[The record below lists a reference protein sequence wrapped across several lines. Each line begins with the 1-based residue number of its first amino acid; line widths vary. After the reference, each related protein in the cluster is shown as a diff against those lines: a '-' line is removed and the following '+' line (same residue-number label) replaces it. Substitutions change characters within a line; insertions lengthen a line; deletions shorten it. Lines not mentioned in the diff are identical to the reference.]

1 MPASVTFGLNHLLAA
16 FDVPAGSGSS
26 PAAPSRNLTP
36 SARTSSLE
44 RIAELGIVGAG
55 GGGFPT
61 AVKFETQ
68 VSLLIANAA
77 ECEPLLHKDKEL
89 LHHHAEPFLRGMVA
103 AMQLVGARE
112 GVIGIKEKYQDIIA
126 ALETQA
132 PDGIRVVA
140 LPDCYPA
147 GDEFILVHMITGR
160 IIPPGG
166 LPKDVDCA
174 VANVET
180 LMNIGLDHPVTHK
193 YLSVAGAVERPV
205 TVRAPVGISIGEVL
219 EAAGGATVTDFGIL
233 LGGVMM
239 AKPAADLNVPVTK
252 TTGAIVVLPAEHAL
266 IRRHNAPWIHVAKI
280 GRSACDQC
288 RFCTEFC
295 PRYLLGHPIEPHRA
309 MQSLGFSQPGDLT
322 VATLYCCECNL
333 CTMWACPEDLDPKTV
348 CVQGKPI
355 ARERGLIWKGTP
367 DSIQA
372 HPMGEFRRV
381 PMRRLI
387 ARLGLSE
394 FRNEGPLTDYDFA
407 PRRVTLPLKQ
417 HAGAPAMATVKSGD
431 TVRVGD
437 LIGAPEAGKPGAR
450 IHSSIDGRVTVTSDA
465 VVIERQ

>member
-1 MPASVTFGLNHLLAA
+1 MSFDGPSGLQMRPGTTGSRPTALSAS
-16 FDVPAGSGSS
+16 
-26 PAAPSRNLTP
+26 
-36 SARTSSLE
+36 SSLA

-61 AVKFETQ
+61 AVKLQSQ

-103 AMQLVGARE
+103 AMQLAGARE
-112 GVIGIKEKYQDIIA
+112 GVIGIKEKYHDIIA
-126 ALETQA
+126 ALEA
-132 PDGIRVVA
+132 RVAEFGPSGIRVVA

-147 GDEFILVHMITGR
+147 GDEFILVHMVTGR

-166 LPKDVDCA
+166 LPKDADCA

-180 LMNIGLDHPVTHK
+180 LMNIGLDRPVTHK
-193 YLSVAGAVERPV
+193 YLTVAGAVANPV
-205 TVRAPVGISIGEVL
+205 TVRVPIGITIGEVL
-219 EAAGGATVTDFGIL
+219 EAAGGPTVNDFGIL

-239 AKPAADLNVPVTK
+239 AKPASDLNVPVTK
-252 TTGAIVVLPAEHAL
+252 TTGGVIVLPTEHAL

-295 PRYLLGHPIEPHRA
+295 PRFLLGHPIEPHRA

-333 CTMWACPEDLDPKTV
+333 CTMFACPEDLDPKTV
-348 CVQGKPI
+348 CVQGKPV
-355 ARERGLIWKGTP
+355 ARERGLTWKGTP

-387 ARLGLSE
+387 AKLGLTE
-394 FRNEGPLTDYDFA
+394 FRNEGPLTDYRFA
-407 PRRVTLPLKQ
+407 PRAVTLPLKQ
-417 HAGAPAMATVKSGD
+417 HAGAPAVATVNSGD

-437 LIGAPEAGKPGAR
+437 LIAAPEAGKLGAR
-450 IHSSIDGRVTVTSDA
+450 IHASIDGRVTVGGDA
-465 VVIERQ
+465 IVIEA